1 MQKELENAFALFS
14 ENKNTNKKTKIMIG
28 LINSMMNKIEA
39 MISLLKHPFCLISIT
54 LTGLDQNARGDRAA
68 PAGSEQLSVWRG
80 QLSVMT
86 WLKLTMSPWCD
97 GPATQVDSFA
107 K

>member
-1 MQKELENAFALFS
+1 
-14 ENKNTNKKTKIMIG
+14 MIG

-54 LTGLDQNARGDRAA
+54 LTGLDQNARGDGAA

-86 WLKLTMSPWCD
+86 WLKLTMSPRVTGQLHKGTALQSNRKYFKANQHID
-97 GPATQVDSFA
+97 IR
-107 K
+107 